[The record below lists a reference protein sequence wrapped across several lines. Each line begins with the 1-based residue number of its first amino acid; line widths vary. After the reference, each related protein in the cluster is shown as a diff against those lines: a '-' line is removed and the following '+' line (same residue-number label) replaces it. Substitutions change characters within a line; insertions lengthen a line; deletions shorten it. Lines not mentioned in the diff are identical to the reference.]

1 MTTVNQL
8 LQIKGNDV
16 WSVTPNTTTFD
27 AVKLMAD
34 MNIGSLLVIENG
46 DIVGI
51 FSERDYARKVA
62 LLNRSSRTT
71 PVGEIMSSPVVSVRP
86 DQNLQKCMALMTD
99 KRIRHLPVIDD
110 EGELMGII
118 SIGDVVKAV
127 ISEQEVIINHLQDYI
142 SGVS

>member
-8 LQIKGNDV
+8 LQVKGNDV
-16 WSVTPNTTTFD
+16 WSVTPSTTTFE

-34 MNIGSLLVIENG
+34 MNIGSLLVIEN
-46 DIVGI
+46 DEIVGI

-62 LLNRSSRTT
+62 LLNRSSKTT

-99 KRIRHLPVIDD
+99 KRIRHLPVID
-110 EGELMGII
+110 ENGELMGII

-142 SGVS
+142 AGVS

>member
-16 WSVTPNTTTFD
+16 WSVTPSTTTFE

-34 MNIGSLLVIENG
+34 MNIGSLLVIEN
-46 DIVGI
+46 DEIVGI

-62 LLNRSSRTT
+62 LLNRSSKTT

-99 KRIRHLPVIDD
+99 KRIRHLPVID
-110 EGELMGII
+110 ENGELMGII

-142 SGVS
+142 AGVS

>member
-8 LQIKGNDV
+8 LQVKGNDV
-16 WSVTPNTTTFD
+16 WSVPPNTTTFD

-62 LLNRSSRTT
+62 LLNRSSKTT

-99 KRIRHLPVIDD
+99 KRIRHLPVIDE

>member
-1 MTTVNQL
+1 
-8 LQIKGNDV
+8 
-16 WSVTPNTTTFD
+16 
-27 AVKLMAD
+27 MAD
-34 MNIGSLLVIENG
+34 MNIGSLLVIEDG

-62 LLNRSSRTT
+62 LLNRSSKTT